1 MKLLR
6 FQYGLYALIIISFLL
21 CMFFAVSLISEQNS
35 VSSVVDSL
43 PKPNV
48 VDFHVDGNSVKSQGN
63 AYDSRT
69 DGTRISMHHASSLNN
84 FEINDTYRMNPTSLI
99 RSRRDHLVRRKTTG
113 MSFIKSSKVDNLTGA
128 KMSGVEEQS
137 NDLPAPNY
145 GVHVFYYPWYGSPA
159 VDGRY
164 LHWNHRLL
172 PHWKPEVA
180 ARYPSGRH
188 MPPDDIGA
196 SFYPRLG
203 PYSSRNPAVIEDHMR
218 QIRSSGAG

>member
-6 FQYGLYALIIISFLL
+6 FQYALFALIIISFLL
-21 CMFFAVSLISEQNS
+21 CTFFAISFISDQNYVSNAA
-35 VSSVVDSL
+35 VPGPDFGVV
-43 PKPNV
+43 
-48 VDFHVDGNSVKSQGN
+48 GNGVKSQPY
-63 AYDSRT
+63 AYDSPTDRT
-69 DGTRISMHHASSLNN
+69 DTNVHYNFSLNN
-84 FEINDTYRMNPTSLI
+84 PEINGIHHVNPTSRI
-99 RSRRDHLVRRKTTG
+99 RSRWNYLSRRTATG
-113 MSFIKSSKVDNLTGA
+113 MLLNNSSNTDYPSSVQNSSA
-128 KMSGVEEQS
+128 EEQS
-137 NDLPAPNY
+137 NDLPVPNY
-145 GVHVFYYPWYGSPA
+145 GVHVFYYPWYGSQS

-188 MPPDDIGA
+188 VPPDDIGA